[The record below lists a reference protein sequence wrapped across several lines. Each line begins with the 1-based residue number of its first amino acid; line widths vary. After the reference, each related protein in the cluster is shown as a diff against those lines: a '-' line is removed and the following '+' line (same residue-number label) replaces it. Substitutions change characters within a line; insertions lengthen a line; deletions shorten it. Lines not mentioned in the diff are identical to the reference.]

1 MRKKTT
7 EGPAYR
13 WGDIGG
19 RTNHPMDPSGAVFG
33 STHWPKA
40 QPHERLPFGSKVGG
54 VCEAGGPS
62 QSAAEVPRKPEA
74 MVLRKAEKPATTT
87 GLLTLKD
94 FLDESIRLLGKP
106 DAELNAKIVKCFE
119 EAEAGKIG
127 TGMCRMRANNLL
139 RNAVKRIKA

>member
-1 MRKKTT
+1 MGKKTT
-7 EGPAYR
+7 EGPAYH

-19 RTNHPMDPSGAVFG
+19 RTNHPMDPGGATFG

-40 QPHERLPFGSKVGG
+40 QPHERLSLGSKAGG

-62 QSAAEVPRKPEA
+62 QSATEVPRKPA
-74 MVLRKAEKPATTT
+74 AGVSRKAEKPTTTT

-94 FLDESIRLLGKP
+94 FLDESIRLLGEP
-106 DAELNAKIVKCFE
+106 DAELNSKITRCFE
-119 EAEAGKIG
+119 EAEAGRIG

-139 RNAVKRIKA
+139 RNAVKRLKA